1 MYARAR
7 ARNSDTP
14 INKYE
19 HLIKQYEYL
28 IKQYEHLIKQYEHL
42 IIQYEYLIIQ
52 YEYLIKQFEYM
63 KHPRDLRGCLCLMS
77 NHYPESGDWFREA
90 PPTLRA

>member
-7 ARNSDTP
+7 AKNSDAP
-14 INKYE
+14 IKKYE

-28 IKQYEHLIKQYEHL
+28 IIQYEHL
-42 IIQYEYLIIQ
+42 IIQYEH
-52 YEYLIKQFEYM
+52 LIKQFEYM

-77 NHYPESGDWFREA
+77 NHYPESGLWFREA

>member
-42 IIQYEYLIIQ
+42 IKQ

-63 KHPRDLRGCLCLMS
+63 KHPRNLRRCLCLMS
-77 NHYPESGDWFREA
+77 NHYPESGLWFREA